1 MAKYCEGCFEKQ
13 RKIDE
18 LLEENLRLKAQL
30 RYRKAREAEGFFGS
44 STPSSKKP
52 VKADSDE
59 EQKRR
64 KGGARPG
71 HAGYGRTSCT
81 EERAAEVITIEPIPR
96 CPHCFGPVKVF
107 ETVERTVIESEP
119 LRPKTRLYRLP
130 HQRCTECKR
139 IFRAKAPSVLAKSLY
154 GNQLVATA
162 SVMHYVH
169 GIPIGRICEQLEIG
183 TGSLLGIFHRLATLF
198 KQVPQKLIEE
208 YRASWVKHADETG
221 WRRDG
226 KNGYAWLFATVNIS
240 IFQFQETRSA
250 KVAKAVF
257 GDDPLPGFLL
267 VDRYAGYNKAPCA
280 IQYCYAHLLRAV
292 KDLEKEF
299 SDSSEIKAF
308 VGVIAPLL
316 ALAMN
321 LRSQPISDDEFY
333 AQARQVKSEIVA
345 AVTRP
350 AQHLG
355 IRRIQDIFQENERR
369 MYHWASDRRVPAD
382 NNLAERDLRPTV
394 VARKVSFGSQSDA
407 GAHTRGVLM
416 TVLCTLKKRGV
427 DVTAHLKGV
436 LDRLA
441 EDIHQDP
448 FPLLFT
454 MGENAV
460 KGSSRAQTAS
470 LGIYSS
476 GSHIPTLYAI
486 NTAHVKQVAAR
497 PP

>member
-1 MAKYCEGCFEKQ
+1 MGWCSAPRHIGCRDRHIGWTQEQ
-13 RKIDE
+13 RKKNIS
-18 LLEENLRLKAQL
+18 LMTTNTRFLILPWAHIPNL
-30 RYRKAREAEGFFGS
+30 
-44 STPSSKKP
+44 
-52 VKADSDE
+52 
-59 EQKRR
+59 
-64 KGGARPG
+64 
-71 HAGYGRTSCT
+71 
-81 EERAAEVITIEPIPR
+81 
-96 CPHCFGPVKVF
+96 
-107 ETVERTVIESEP
+107 
-119 LRPKTRLYRLP
+119 
-130 HQRCTECKR
+130 
-139 IFRAKAPSVLAKSLY
+139 
-154 GNQLVATA
+154 A
-162 SVMHYVH
+162 SH
-169 GIPIGRICEQLEIG
+169 
-183 TGSLLGIFHRLATLF
+183 LLGLNVEFQLYS
-198 KQVPQKLIEE
+198 PP
-208 YRASWVKHADETG
+208 
-221 WRRDG
+221 
-226 KNGYAWLFATVNIS
+226 
-240 IFQFQETRSA
+240 QFQETRSA

-292 KDLEKEF
+292 KNLEKEF
-299 SDSSEIKAF
+299 SDSAEIKAF

-407 GAHTRGVLM
+407 GTHTRGVLM
-416 TVLCTLKKRGV
+416 TVLCTLKKRAV

-448 FPLLFT
+448 FPLLFPI
-454 MGENAV
+454 GHNAV
-460 KGSSRAQTAS
+460 KGSPRAQTAS
-470 LGIYSS
+470 PGIYSS
-476 GSHIPTLYAI
+476 GSNTPTLYAI
-486 NTAHVKQVAAR
+486 NTAHIKQVAAH